1 MRNLLSLALLIPL
14 VAACGSGDKGGAERP
29 TPLVR
34 AAPVTAQRFVDRIE
48 AVGTALA
55 NEQVTLAAPV
65 TERIVSLNFDDG
77 GYVRRGQVIATLAR
91 GQQSAALAD
100 AQAREREA
108 NQQLERIQALKA
120 RGFATGSSVDS
131 QMALA
136 GSARAQAAQARA
148 SIGDRIVRAPFDGW
162 VSLRTISQGAVV
174 SAGTAIAT
182 VSDVSRI
189 KLDFAI
195 PETLLSAVAPGQPI
209 VATAAAFPDTP
220 FRGTIANID
229 PVINA
234 QTRAVTVRALL
245 PNPDRKLLPGMLM
258 TVVIEAA
265 GRSALAVPELA
276 VVGEGESSFVYVVSN
291 GVASRVA
298 VTIGARQN
306 GVVEITRGLK
316 AGQKVVTEGVVK
328 LTDGQKVKLA
338 GPQNAA
344 PPEPQAAVADTPS
357 TRG

>member
-1 MRNLLSLALLIPL
+1 MRRFVALLLLVPL
-14 VAACGSGDKGGAERP
+14 AACGGGDAGGGERP
-29 TPLVR
+29 APLVR
-34 AAPVTAQRFVDRIE
+34 AAPVAPQRFVDRIE

-55 NEQVTLAAPV
+55 NEQVTLSAPV

-77 GYVRRGQVIATLAR
+77 GFVRRGQVIATLAR
-91 GQQSAALAD
+91 GQQSAALED

-148 SIGDRIVRAPFDGW
+148 SISDRIVRAPFDGW

-189 KLDFAI
+189 KLDFAV

-209 VATAAAFPDTP
+209 VATSAAFPDTP
-220 FRGTIANID
+220 FHGTIANID
-229 PVINA
+229 PVINP

-258 TVVIEAA
+258 TVVVEAA

-276 VVGEGESSFVYVVSN
+276 VVGEGQNSFVYVVEKD
-291 GVASRVA
+291 VANRVP
-298 VTIGARQN
+298 VSTGARQN
-306 GVVEITRGLK
+306 GAAEITRGLR
-316 AGQKVVTEGVVK
+316 AGQTVVTEGVVK
-328 LTDGQKVKLA
+328 LTNGQKVKLA
-338 GPQNAA
+338 GTHNAA
-344 PPEPQAAVADTPS
+344 PSGPKAPATK
-357 TRG
+357 G